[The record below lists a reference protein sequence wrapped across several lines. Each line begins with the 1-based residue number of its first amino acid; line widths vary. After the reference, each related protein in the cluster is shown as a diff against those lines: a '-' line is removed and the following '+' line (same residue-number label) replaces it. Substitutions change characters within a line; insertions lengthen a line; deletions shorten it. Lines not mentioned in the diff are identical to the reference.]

1 MEILPALLW
10 FATAYLLIALIA
22 LIALAHV
29 IYNIKVR
36 GLTERPSGS
45 SILHLEA
52 YQETLR

>member
-22 LIALAHV
+22 MVHV
-29 IYNIKVR
+29 IYKIKVR